1 MSRIF
6 WVIQPLKMART
17 DSCHFQKHLESSL
30 PQDALKIGY
39 GYGYGY
45 GFGFGSGSG
54 YGYGDG
60 YWYIFLPRLSGKNRY
75 LPLTISK

>member
-1 MSRIF
+1 
-6 WVIQPLKMART
+6 MART

-39 GYGYGY
+39 GYGYG
-45 GFGFGSGSG
+45 FGFGYGSGYG

-60 YWYIFLPRLSGKNRY
+60 YWYIFLPC
-75 LPLTISK
+75 